1 MTHLLGAGAQTAV
14 GHSLVAS
21 AAATRAGLGQLVEH
35 AKLVDR
41 SGEPVVVASAPWL
54 DDDLDGAARLIQLG
68 RRAVRGALAQAG
80 RRSRRSFEGAPLQVF
95 LALPPP
101 RPGRAPDLEAQVATG
116 LGEALEGLGSEVAI
130 EVIPRGHAAG
140 LAAIARAH
148 QAIREGRAEICL
160 AGGIDSYLDP
170 ATIAWL
176 DETHQLRSTEN
187 RWGFTPGEAAGFCVL
202 ASEAYVSRHRL
213 RSLAAVL
220 GVGLAEEPHRIKSG
234 TVCTG
239 EGLTRAFESALAAL
253 PDGARVDRQL
263 CDLNGEPYRTDE
275 LGFTLV
281 RTARRFVD
289 PSAIVAPADG
299 WGDIGAATGP
309 LLAGLVTAAVARG
322 HARDRHSLLW
332 ASSED
337 GLRAAVLISAE
348 PTIFGTARAS
358 KRTL

>member
-1 MTHLLGAGAQTAV
+1 MTYLVGAGAQTAV

-21 AAATRAGLGQLVEH
+21 AAATRAGLGRLVEH
-35 AKLVDR
+35 EEIVDR
-41 SGEPVVVASAPWL
+41 SGEPVVVARAPWL
-54 DDDLDGAARLIQLG
+54 GDEVEGAERMIRLG
-68 RRAVRGALAQAG
+68 RRAAREALAQA
-80 RRSRRSFEGAPLQVF
+80 RRGSKARFDGAPLQVF
-95 LALPPP
+95 LALPSQ
-101 RPGRAPDLEAQVATG
+101 RPGRDPDLDTQVATG
-116 LGEALEGLGSEVAI
+116 LGEALSGLAKEVAI
-130 EVIPRGHAAG
+130 EVEVEVEVIPHGHAAG

-148 QAIREGRAEICL
+148 QAIREGRAEVCL
-160 AGGIDSYLDP
+160 AGGIDSYLTP
-170 ATIAWL
+170 ETLAWL
-176 DETHQLRSTEN
+176 DEARQLRSTEN

-202 ASEAYVSRHRL
+202 ASEAYAARHGL
-213 RSLAAVL
+213 RALAAVL

-239 EGLTRAFESALAAL
+239 EGLTRAFEGALAAL

-289 PSAIVAPADG
+289 PSALVAPADG

-337 GLRAAVLISAE
+337 GLRAAVLLGAE
-348 PTIFGTARAS
+348 PSIFRE
-358 KRTL
+358 K

>member
-21 AAATRAGLGQLVEH
+21 AAATRAGLGRLVEH

-54 DDDLDGAARLIQLG
+54 DDDLDGAARLIKLG
-68 RRAVRGALAQAG
+68 RRALREAIKQARRGSKA
-80 RRSRRSFEGAPLQVF
+80 RFDGAPLQVF
-95 LALPPP
+95 LALPSQ
-101 RPGRAPDLEAQVATG
+101 RPGRAPDLDTQVATG

-148 QAIREGRAEICL
+148 QTIREGRAEICL
-160 AGGIDSYLDP
+160 AGGIDSYLEP
-170 ATIAWL
+170 ATLAWL
-176 DETHQLRSTEN
+176 DETQKLRSTEN

-202 ASEAYVSRHRL
+202 ASEDYVSRHGL
-213 RSLAAVL
+213 RALGTVL

-239 EGLTRAFESALAAL
+239 EGLTRAFEAALAAL
-253 PDGARVDRQL
+253 PGEARVDCLL

-281 RTARRFVD
+281 RTARHFVD
-289 PSAIVAPADG
+289 PSAIIAPADG

-322 HARDRHSLLW
+322 YARDRHSLLW

-337 GLRAAVLISAE
+337 GLRAAVVISAE
-348 PTIFGTARAS
+348 PSSFSGE
-358 KRTL
+358 